1 MTLPAP
7 IRRHHTAWIHC
18 SNCRPRPVR
27 YAVDG
32 DRMVCFG
39 DDLPVNAADA
49 TLASVAVHEI
59 AGGPA
64 LAEMHMLLRDVSV
77 DELDANTVL
86 ELLEHVPLGRTRAE
100 VNASLARHRARRLV
114 AFG

>member
-1 MTLPAP
+1 
-7 IRRHHTAWIHC
+7 
-18 SNCRPRPVR
+18 VR

-39 DDLPVNAADA
+39 DQLPVDAADG
-49 TLASVAVHEI
+49 TLVFVAVHEI

-64 LAEMHMLLRDVSV
+64 LAEMRTFLRDASA
-77 DELDANTVL
+77 DELDSNAVL
-86 ELLEHVPLGRTRAE
+86 DLLEHVPLGRTRDE
-100 VNASLARHRARRLV
+100 VDASLARHRTRRLV

>member
-1 MTLPAP
+1 MTLPALVA
-7 IRRHHTAWIHC
+7 RHHTAWIHC
-18 SNCRPRPVR
+18 SNCRPHPVR

-39 DDLPVNAADA
+39 DVLPVDA
-49 TLASVAVHEI
+49 VDGSLVFVAVHEI

-64 LAEMHMLLRDVSV
+64 LAEMRTLLRDVSA

-86 ELLEHVPLGRTRAE
+86 ELLEHVPLGRTRDE
-100 VNASLARHRARRLV
+100 VDASLARHRTRRLV